1 MSTTVKSL
9 KVTYNPVNGKET
21 FTNGDWVTGQVTL
34 EVSKDC
40 QIDSLFIKFKGK
52 AEVLWTERHGKTTV
66 VYHSKDKYFSLKH
79 YFIRGKNLTGRSYF
93 KKVLLFYRPTVY
105 SFACNQF
112 LMFLCFRDMP
122 CSFTGCVGKI
132 VYLLEAKL
140 SRSMRIATTDSTKIN
155 FIIVLMNLVLQTPQH
170 ESKDKKLKIFTSGAV
185 SMDVDIEKTGFF
197 QGEGLKVLACIQN
210 NSSREIKPK
219 YCVYRKH
226 SFFARGRRKVY
237 TKDLLKEVGEPIPPS
252 ANTNVTRVITI
263 PHDMEPSILN
273 CNIIKVEYRLRVYL
287 DVKYASDPE
296 IKFPIIILPASQ
308 VPAVAPP
315 PAAAAFSDFGFEP
328 FGNTNPP
335 AWGIAPP
342 QPPAAPQPF
351 DPPPPY
357 ATFFPPCPP
366 GSPFSFPVAFP
377 PVHWPLFC
385 WLTSFVSLP
394 LINNFALHPHLL
406 AAFGSSLT
414 RTVTSASCPQPQT
427 CQHIIFFCLSF
438 FRQLWFCPRTPCL
451 PIQISDPFTVSYLF
465 FFLWFHDELEQTGP
479 YPLQT

>member
-79 YFIRGKNLTGRSYF
+79 YFIRGNDNETLMTTQHGDTYSS
-93 KKVLLFYRPTVY
+93 VVAPGCHVY
-105 SFACNQF
+105 PFNFQIPF
-112 LMFLCFRDMP
+112 QDMP

-155 FIIVLMNLVLQTPQH
+155 FMSNADPASVPGILTPQH

-357 ATFFPPCPP
+357 AAHGMYPP
-366 GSPFSFPVAFP
+366 
-377 PVHWPLFC
+377 
-385 WLTSFVSLP
+385 LTD
-394 LINNFALHPHLL
+394 
-406 AAFGSSLT
+406 FGNKY
-414 RTVTSASCPQPQT
+414 Q
-427 CQHIIFFCLSF
+427 
-438 FRQLWFCPRTPCL
+438 
-451 PIQISDPFTVSYLF
+451 
-465 FFLWFHDELEQTGP
+465 
-479 YPLQT
+479 